1 MTAHLWKKPEAVST
15 KAETA
20 RHGTPRALLALLEG
34 MRPRHWVKNGVVFAG
49 LVFAQEML
57 NLPSVLISLSAFA
70 IFCALSSSVYLINDI
85 ADMRKDAA
93 HPTKRNRPLPSGRLS
108 VGAAALWAGGLAAI
122 GLGVSGLINLPFFLM
137 AAGYFALNLA
147 YSFALKNMLIL
158 DVFSVAA
165 GFVIRAAA
173 GAEAIRVDISPWLL
187 VCSLL
192 LALFLALSK
201 RRHELVLLS
210 EAAESHRSI
219 LAHYS
224 PYLLDQMIAV
234 VTASTLVT
242 YTLYTMWPDTV
253 QKFGTTGMVYTVP
266 FVIFGIFRYLYLVH
280 RREQGGSPERSLVL
294 DIPMLVNVVL
304 WLLVSVLV
312 LYYFGGRLAEPG
324 HGLG

>member
-1 MTAHLWKKPEAVST
+1 MNV
-15 KAETA
+15 KAETGSGGPPLLGL
-20 RHGTPRALLALLEG
+20 RRASPLTVAIALLEG
-34 MRPRHWVKNGVVFAG
+34 MRPRHWVKNGIVFAG
-49 LVFAQEML
+49 LIFGQEML
-57 NLPSVLISLSAFA
+57 DIKSALIGVGAFA
-70 IFCALSSSVYLINDI
+70 IFCVLSSSVYLINDI
-85 ADMRKDAA
+85 ADLEKDAA
-93 HPTKRNRPLPSGRLS
+93 HPTKRKRPLPSGRLS
-108 VGAAALWAGGLAAI
+108 VGAAAWWAGALAAAGLAASA
-122 GLGVSGLINLPFFLM
+122 LTNFPFFLL

-147 YSFALKNMLIL
+147 YSFVLKNVLIL

-201 RRHELVLLS
+201 RRHELVLLN
-210 EAAESHRSI
+210 EAAESHRRI

-253 QKFGTTGMVYTVP
+253 KKFGTHGMVYTVP

-280 RREQGGSPERSLVL
+280 RQEQGGSPEKSLISDL
-294 DIPMLVNVVL
+294 PMLINVAL

-312 LYYFGGRLAEPG
+312 LYHVGGR
-324 HGLG
+324 